1 MSKKEKVPLTPVVQ
15 PEPQLPDMGTL
26 RRAAASATPQNLQP
40 PAANTAHNAWANY
53 RAGHVQTARRP
64 SLGELVKAPPPP
76 LTVVPLSRREQR
88 PKLAYIRPVS
98 VNKFELVTHN
108 LVDGELL
115 EPQIKPFG
123 SLEAAY
129 DELMLQVVAQRE
141 RALKA
146 LADFKR
152 DSGLEDSDEA

>member
-1 MSKKEKVPLTPVVQ
+1 MKKKESPLTPVVQ
-15 PEPQLPDMGTL
+15 PEPEPLDMRSL
-26 RRAAASATPQNLQP
+26 QRAAASATPQNLQP
-40 PAANTAHNAWANY
+40 AQQGNSAHNAWAAYRSQNY
-53 RAGHVQTARRP
+53 QTARRP

-88 PKLAYIRPVS
+88 PKLAYVRPVS
-98 VNKFELVTHN
+98 LTKFELVSHV
-108 LVDGELL
+108 LVEGELQ
-115 EPQIKPFG
+115 EPQIKVFP

-129 DELMLQVVAQRE
+129 DERMLQVVAERE

-152 DSGLEDSDEA
+152 DMGMEADDEA

>member
-1 MSKKEKVPLTPVVQ
+1 MKKDKTSLTPVVQ
-15 PEPQLPDMGTL
+15 PEPALPDMATL

-40 PAANTAHNAWANY
+40 AQNGGTAHNAWAAYRSQNY
-53 RAGHVQTARRP
+53 QTARRP

-88 PKLAYIRPVS
+88 PKLAYVRPVS
-98 VNKFELVTHN
+98 LTKFELVTHV
-108 LVDGELL
+108 LVDGELQ
-115 EPQIKPFG
+115 EPQIKPFT

-129 DELMLQVVAQRE
+129 DERMLQVVAERE

-152 DSGLEDSDEA
+152 DMGMEADDEA